1 MSIQCLSN
9 KYLRRCGTETGFI
22 REKDEELCLERDS
35 AFGIFV
41 SRIYDSGERGTEWNR
56 LELNISSNVVL
67 EVCVWIDDDMQEEYI
82 SRGTE
87 ELYTYVAGNA
97 QYVSNYREMLLYGK
111 GGGRY
116 ARLAVK
122 IYPKDTAEKQ
132 VFKGYRLT
140 FPKESF
146 TCYLPTIYQ
155 NNEQLERFLAVQ
167 ESIYLGLERDIESF
181 AVNMDYE
188 LCDRHLK
195 KLAKWMGWGDLAE
208 MVDADILRKLL
219 KTGISLISRK
229 GTCSYYT
236 ELTEILIGKKAVII
250 EEPELRRATLLIRER
265 PENGWEAKLEWV
277 RKNVPIG
284 IQMEI
289 VVLHKTDRVDG
300 QCFLDETACLTETE
314 SELIEGG
321 IDIDSIELL

>member
-1 MSIQCLSN
+1 MPIQCLSN
-9 KYLRRCGTETGFI
+9 KYLWRCGTQTGFHQG
-22 REKDEELCLERDS
+22 KGGELRLERNS

-41 SRIYDSGERGTEWNR
+41 SRIYDSGERGLEWNR
-56 LELNISSNVVL
+56 LELDISSNAVL
-67 EVCVWIDDDMQEEYI
+67 EVCVWINDDMQEEEI
-82 SRGTE
+82 PQGTE
-87 ELYTYVAGNA
+87 ELYAYMAENA

-111 GGGRY
+111 GCGRY
-116 ARLAVK
+116 ARFAVK
-122 IYPKDTAEKQ
+122 IFPKNTSEEQ
-132 VFKGYRLT
+132 VFGGYRLT

-146 TCYLPTIYQ
+146 TRYLPVIYQ
-155 NNEQLERFLAVQ
+155 NNIQLERFLAVQ

-188 LCDRHLK
+188 LCDSHLE
-195 KLAKWMGWGDLAE
+195 KLAKWMGWGELTE
-208 MVDADILRKLL
+208 MVDEGTLRKLL
-219 KTGISLISRK
+219 RTGISLISKK

-236 ELTEILIGKKAVII
+236 ELTEILIGKKAVVI

-265 PENGWEAKLEWV
+265 PEDGWEDKLEWV

-284 IQMEI
+284 IKMEF

-300 QCFLDETACLTETE
+300 QCFLDETACLTEND

>member
-1 MSIQCLSN
+1 MPIQCLSN
-9 KYLRRCGTETGFI
+9 KYLERCGTQTGFVQ
-22 REKDEELCLERDS
+22 DEDGKLCLETNS

-41 SRIYDSGERGTEWNR
+41 SRVYDSGERGTEWNR
-56 LELNISSNVVL
+56 LELDISPNAAL
-67 EVCVWIDDDMQEEYI
+67 EVRVWIGDDMQEEDN
-82 SRGTE
+82 SRGIE
-87 ELYTYVAGNA
+87 ELYVYVEGNA

-111 GGGRY
+111 GCGRY

-122 IYPKDTAEKQ
+122 YFPKDTTEKQ
-132 VFKGYRLT
+132 EFSGYRLT

-146 TCYLPTIYQ
+146 TRYLPMIYQ
-155 NNEQLERFLAVQ
+155 NNIQLERFLAVQ

-195 KLAKWMGWGDLAE
+195 KLAKWMGWGELAE
-208 MVDADILRKLL
+208 VVDADILRKLL

-250 EEPELRRATLLIRER
+250 EEPEIRRATLFIRER
-265 PENGWEAKLEWV
+265 PEDGWEAKMEWV

-289 VVLHKTDRVDG
+289 VVLHKTDRIDG
-300 QCFLDETACLTETE
+300 QCFLDETAYLTD

-321 IDIDSIELL
+321 IDIDSIKLL